1 MSDILGFVDTEK
13 ATQVVNIVEVLL
25 GSQILRTAFKDVY
38 QALVYPMVEGMVGE
52 LANLEAIDNAD
63 IIADF
68 DALIEILRS
77 ALDFGAIDV
86 VKGEAIRFDRVEEVQ
101 TIVRKLFGLNI
112 LNAKIEEIIDYVA
125 DMITFVDLSTIDAS
139 ALDLAADGELFA
151 LAYEKLAVVLTHD
164 AFPIKDIS
172 FSFSLDIDSLLDAYV
187 NETTIEQ
194 VLDALR
200 YLSDMSILR
209 EALPIA
215 LDFAKDLV
223 PADFTFIVEYD
234 GLTKADL
241 IADVKSVVEVLQ
253 K

>member
-1 MSDILGFVDTEK
+1 MYIK
-13 ATQVVNIVEVLL
+13 P
-25 GSQILRTAFKDVY
+25 
-38 QALVYPMVEGMVGE
+38 LVYPMVEGMVGE

-151 LAYEKLAVVLTHD
+151 LAYEKLAV
-164 AFPIKDIS
+164 
-172 FSFSLDIDSLLDAYV
+172 LL
-187 NETTIEQ
+187 Q
-194 VLDALR
+194 R
-200 YLSDMSILR
+200 
-209 EALPIA
+209 
-215 LDFAKDLV
+215 
-223 PADFTFIVEYD
+223 
-234 GLTKADL
+234 
-241 IADVKSVVEVLQ
+241 
-253 K
+253 